1 MFPTDMFTAFFKRKL
16 VSVLDGAQI
25 SKIENLV
32 IYRQVMSTP
41 DLTPTTLTDYV
52 FSCFTGVL
60 TVLYLSKVY
69 TSVSHSFPNT
79 LSGASSSVRVLFLS
93 LAATSSQYC
102 KNHVFISTSQG
113 TRSVARKSI
122 QLESKTRQVN
132 DTFIF
137 MRNYVLTV
145 VLMDG

>member
-1 MFPTDMFTAFFKRKL
+1 MFPTDMFTAFLKESWTLFLMGHKYPRLRIWSFIVKL
-16 VSVLDGAQI
+16 CPHQI
-25 SKIENLV
+25 L
-32 IYRQVMSTP
+32 P
-41 DLTPTTLTDYV
+41 PTTLTDYV

-113 TRSVARKSI
+113 TWSVARKSI